1 MKTLKEAIEILKRVR
16 EELTDERK
24 WTQGVY
30 SRFKTGK
37 SASIA
42 PTMDRDYYLLSP
54 KAVSFCLIGMTVMQ
68 GFDGHF
74 TKDARQFVRDYLG
87 TRSIVGDFNDSHTHK
102 EVLQFL
108 DDRIAILKGLNND

>member
-1 MKTLKEAIEILKRVR
+1 MKTLNEAIEILKRVR

-30 SRFKTGK
+30 GRFKTGK

-74 TKDARQFVRDYLG
+74 TKTARQFVRDYLG
-87 TRSIVGDFNDSHTHK
+87 AFLDIGEFNDSHTYK
-102 EVLQFL
+102 EVLRFL
-108 DDRIAILKGLNND
+108 DDKIAILETINND

>member
-1 MKTLKEAIEILKRVR
+1 MKARKEAIEILKRVR

-30 SRFKTGK
+30 GRFKTGK
-37 SASIA
+37 SAAVA
-42 PTMDRDYYLLSP
+42 PTADRDHYLISP

-74 TKDARQFVRDYLG
+74 TKDARQFVRAYLG
-87 TRSIVGDFNDSHTHK
+87 DLSIIGDFNDSHTHK
-102 EVLQFL
+102 EVLKFL